1 MQREPCRY
9 LIVPLAGPFFPY
21 NCAVANQS
29 DSTLSIRCDGSIAA
43 SNASS
48 SEADN
53 PNFRTAAN
61 TADQEDQEEDG
72 AEGEEEETDQQVKYH
87 PQKTRRK
94 FAEPHP
100 SSNLSTSDI
109 YALYFAADSET
120 QQQTDEDVDSGSGQR
135 PKGNGKSKLTYRNGG
150 PLGSAA
156 TSGKMSQHQLTAS
169 ANLLLNELVPKFNS
183 YSITSSPHLFAY
195 PPTYYVC
202 EIYALMGPRMTLI
215 KVRILCVVIFLGKQ
229 LLASALL

>member
-43 SNASS
+43 NNTLSSS
-48 SEADN
+48 SESSDN
-53 PNFRTAAN
+53 PNFRSAAN
-61 TADQEDQEEDG
+61 TADQDDQDEGDG
-72 AEGEEEETDQQVKYH
+72 GSEGEQEEETDQRIKYH

-109 YALYFAADSET
+109 YALYFAPDSET
-120 QQQTDEDVDSGSGQR
+120 QQTDEDVDSGSGQR
-135 PKGNGKSKLTYRNGG
+135 PNANNKLTYRNGG
-150 PLGSAA
+150 PLGSS
-156 TSGKMSQHQLTAS
+156 TSGGKMSQQQLTAT

-183 YSITSSPHLFAY
+183 YSINSSPHLFAY

-202 EIYALMGPRMTLI
+202 EIYAMMPRMTLI
-215 KVRILCVVIFLGKQ
+215 KVRLY
-229 LLASALL
+229 

>member
-21 NCAVANQS
+21 NCAVSNQS

-43 SNASS
+43 NNTSSSSSS
-48 SEADN
+48 SESADN

-61 TADQEDQEEDG
+61 TAEQDDPEEDGG
-72 AEGEEEETDQQVKYH
+72 AEGEAEEETDQRIKYH
-87 PQKTRRK
+87 PQKSRRK

-100 SSNLSTSDI
+100 SSNLSTADI
-109 YALYFAADSET
+109 YALYFAPDSESL
-120 QQQTDEDVDSGSGQR
+120 QQQTDEDVDSDSGQR
-135 PKGNGKSKLTYRNGG
+135 ANGKNKLTYRNGG
-150 PLGSAA
+150 PLGS
-156 TSGKMSQHQLTAS
+156 SSIIPEKMSQHHLTAS

-183 YSITSSPHLFAY
+183 YSINSSPHLFAY

-202 EIYALMGPRMTLI
+202 EIYAMMPRMTLI
-215 KVRILCVVIFLGKQ
+215 KVRIL
-229 LLASALL
+229 